1 MLLTLLFLRPDKF
14 KKTGENFIV
23 FFIMYLLMNFLKGGH
38 NGILLG
44 NDGILRSDTVLE
56 GHALCSIKMSND
68 VQLLI
73 KNCRDVIKNLKSF
86 IRFVLVINYGESD

>member
-1 MLLTLLFLRPDKF
+1 
-14 KKTGENFIV
+14 
-23 FFIMYLLMNFLKGGH
+23 MNFLKGGH

-73 KNCRDVIKNLKSF
+73 KNCRDVIKNLKSL
-86 IRFVLVINYGESD
+86 FVLFWLSIMGKAISSF